1 MEVRKQEKDRE
12 GEVGVRER
20 CAISLCLQ
28 PRRRVSCELCGSELG
43 HLFID
48 LKVFMVLV
56 FWEFSVC
63 LLFISIGLLYFSWIF
78 RNSLYISL
86 FLVFFFFFK

>member
-1 MEVRKQEKDRE
+1 MEVRKQEEDRD
-12 GEVGVRER
+12 GEVGVKER
-20 CAISLCLQ
+20 CTISLCLQ
-28 PRRRVSCELCGSELG
+28 PQRRVSCELCGSELG

-48 LKVFMVLV
+48 LTVFMVLV

-86 FLVFFFFFK
+86 FFGLFF